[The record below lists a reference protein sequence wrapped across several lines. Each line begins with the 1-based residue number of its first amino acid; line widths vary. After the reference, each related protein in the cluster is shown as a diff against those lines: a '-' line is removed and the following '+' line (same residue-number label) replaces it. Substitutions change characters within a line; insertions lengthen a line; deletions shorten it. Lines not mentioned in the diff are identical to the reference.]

1 MLDKTKRYLVVGLGL
16 LGGKY
21 ALELSKAGFHVD
33 GINRSEGHL
42 QFALDHGYIER
53 GKTHDFEDLVREAD
67 HIIFGLYPTALIEWF
82 RTYGPLLKPGCI
94 FTDVSGVKTGL
105 VEPVQALCPAGV
117 EFIASHVVGLGLL
130 GGKYALELSKAGL
143 HVDGINRSEGHLQF
157 ALDHGYIER
166 GKTHDFEDLVREAD
180 HIIFGLY
187 PTALIEWFRTYGPL
201 LKPGCIFTDVSGVK
215 TGLVEPVQALCPAGV
230 EFIASHPMAGRE
242 TSSVEHA
249 AEVNFAPA
257 NFIITPTEKNT
268 PEAIAWVRELAEVL
282 GFKHICTLTVQ
293 EHDRMVGYV
302 SQLCHAIAVSLMCA
316 NDNTSLCEYTG
327 DSFRDLTRI
336 ARIND
341 KMWAELFLW
350 NRDNLISEIDQFDA
364 ALGTLRSALVAGD
377 REKLE
382 EMFRLST
389 QRRAAFDK
397 KLPE

>member
-1 MLDKTKRYLVVGLGL
+1 MLDKTKRYLIVGLGL

-42 QFALDHGYIER
+42 QYALDHGYIAS
-53 GKTHDFEDLVREAD
+53 GKTHDFEDLVSQAD
-67 HIIFGLYPTALIEWF
+67 HIIFGLYPTALIDWF
-82 RTYGPLLKPGCI
+82 KTYGHLIKPGCI

-105 VEPVQALCPAGV
+105 VEPVQAMCP
-117 EFIASHVVGLGLL
+117 E
-130 GGKYALELSKAGL
+130 
-143 HVDGINRSEGHLQF
+143 
-157 ALDHGYIER
+157 
-166 GKTHDFEDLVREAD
+166 
-180 HIIFGLY
+180 
-187 PTALIEWFRTYGPL
+187 
-201 LKPGCIFTDVSGVK
+201 
-215 TGLVEPVQALCPAGV
+215 GV

-242 TSSVEHA
+242 TSGIAHS

-268 PEAIAWVRELAEVL
+268 QAGIDWCRDLAEAL
-282 GFKHICTLTVQ
+282 GFKRISVLTPA
-293 EHDRMVGYV
+293 EHDHMIGYV

-316 NDNTSLCEYTG
+316 ADNSELANYTG

-350 NRDNLISEIDQFDA
+350 NKDNLISEIDMFD
-364 ALGTLRSALVAGD
+364 SALQDMKEKLVNDD
-377 REKLE
+377 REGLE

-389 QRRAAFDK
+389 KRREAFDK
-397 KLPE
+397 K

>member
-21 ALELSKAGFHVD
+21 ALELTKAGFHVD

-42 QFALDHGYIER
+42 QYALDQGYIAS
-53 GKTHDFEDLVREAD
+53 GKTHGA
-67 HIIFGLYPTALIEWF
+67 
-82 RTYGPLLKPGCI
+82 LLKPGCI

-105 VEPVQALCPAGV
+105 VEPVQALCP
-117 EFIASHVVGLGLL
+117 
-130 GGKYALELSKAGL
+130 
-143 HVDGINRSEGHLQF
+143 D
-157 ALDHGYIER
+157 
-166 GKTHDFEDLVREAD
+166 
-180 HIIFGLY
+180 
-187 PTALIEWFRTYGPL
+187 
-201 LKPGCIFTDVSGVK
+201 
-215 TGLVEPVQALCPAGV
+215 GV

-268 PEAIAWVRELAEVL
+268 PAGIAWAKELAEVL
-282 GFKHICTLTVQ
+282 GFKHICTLTVE
-293 EHDRMVGYV
+293 EHDKMIGYV

-350 NRDNLISEIDQFDA
+350 NKENLISEIDQFDA
-364 ALGTLRSALVAGD
+364 ALGALRNALVAGD

-389 QRRAAFDK
+389 RRRAAFDK

>member
-21 ALELSKAGFHVD
+21 ALELTRAGFHVD

-42 QFALDHGYIER
+42 QYALEHGYIAG
-53 GKTHDFEDLVREAD
+53 GKTHDFEDLVRQAD
-67 HIIFGLYPTALIEWF
+67 HIIFGLYPTALLDWF
-82 RTYGPLLKPGCI
+82 RTYG
-94 FTDVSGVKTGL
+94 S
-105 VEPVQALCPAGV
+105 
-117 EFIASHVVGLGLL
+117 
-130 GGKYALELSKAGL
+130 
-143 HVDGINRSEGHLQF
+143 
-157 ALDHGYIER
+157 
-166 GKTHDFEDLVREAD
+166 
-180 HIIFGLY
+180 
-187 PTALIEWFRTYGPL
+187 L

-242 TSSVEHA
+242 TSGVAHS

-268 PEAIAWVRELAEVL
+268 PEAIEWCRTLARTL
-282 GFKHICTLTVQ
+282 GFARISVLSPA
-293 EHDRMVGYV
+293 EHDHMIGYV

-316 NDNTSLCEYTG
+316 SDNTELAKYTG

-350 NRDNLISEIDQFDA
+350 NKDNLISEIDMFSDA
-364 ALGTLRSALVAGD
+364 LATMRQKLVDDD
-377 REKLE
+377 REGLE
-382 EMFRLST
+382 KMFRLST
-389 QRRAAFDK
+389 ERRKAFDK
-397 KLPE
+397 K